1 MSMDEREE
9 LKQEL
14 ERELRIV
21 QYRIKMLDI
30 IEEKLIQ
37 MREMAELIKEGNLTI
52 KEIEVLNI
60 KIDSLA
66 EQIKAIDGESK
77 RVEDRKILE

>member
-1 MSMDEREE
+1 MSMDEREK

-14 ERELRIV
+14 EQELQLV

-37 MREMAELIKEGNLTI
+37 MREMAEQIKEGNLTI
-52 KEIEVLNI
+52 KGIEVLNI
-60 KIDSLA
+60 EINNLA